1 MILYHGSNV
10 PQEWDIIVGP
20 VANDQT
26 ASVIDL
32 FLDGMYDEQEAIRRL
47 LPQKL
52 KDQYAFKTAR
62 AIHLLR
68 CKKEP
73 SSWNS
78 PPITRSSNK
87 SNVSALYFS

>member
-1 MILYHGSNV
+1 M

-68 CKKEP
+68 CKEEP
-73 SSWNS
+73 CLKYGRSNAS
-78 PPITRSSNK
+78 PETRAIRPI
-87 SNVSALYFS
+87 